1 MIIAADHQQRLVQEI
16 DSEIVSWIGN
26 LIHSAEAQPFVPKK
40 ILDFVIQKILLG
52 VKAPG

>member
-16 DSEIVSWIGN
+16 DSEIAPWIGN
-26 LIHSAEAQPFVPKK
+26 LVHSAEALPLAPKQ
-40 ILDFVIQKILLG
+40 ILDFVIQNILLG